1 MKDVWWKHWE
11 MDKGHPEG
19 ILLNKPC
26 ILYPTRNPLNMNYF
40 NSWGGAWVRVF
51 PRQCFLQKVP
61 YEEETT
67 GDLVLKIL
75 PISSNWKMM
84 RSTDF
89 LFFSSEKWHPKAL
102 KCPWK
107 YGGPAFHRR
116 SQHTVLNGEM
126 LSSCFLANP
135 FRLLTFGSESPP
147 ELNGLFPITC
157 TCH

>member
-1 MKDVWWKHWE
+1 MCLENTGRWTKATQ
-11 MDKGHPEG
+11 KGPCSTSLAYSIPQET
-19 ILLNKPC
+19 LLTW
-26 ILYPTRNPLNMNYF
+26 II
-40 NSWGGAWVRVF
+40 SIAEVVRVF

-67 GDLVLKIL
+67 GDLVLKIH
-75 PISSNWKMM
+75 PISSNWKLM

-89 LFFSSEKWHPKAL
+89 LFFSFEKWHPKAL

-107 YGGPAFHRR
+107 YGGPAFHRH

-126 LSSCFLANP
+126 LCSCFLANP
-135 FRLLTFGSESPP
+135 FRLPTFGSESPP